1 MKKKVFVFFLASL
14 CVGGMTFLSSCLKNS
29 SNTPSQPSSAVWVL
43 QASPG
48 SPSLNVYFNTANQG
62 AIAYAQGGWTPPVKV
77 GNYNFSFVNSST
89 GDTVSQVQDSIQAG
103 SYYSLV
109 LYDTGSMRKVM
120 LFKDQSDQSQGNT
133 DALVNFLQLSPDS
146 HPVTVNVDSVT
157 VFPQRTFA
165 DNVGNPNLS
174 KFTGISQGTHS
185 FTALNASNGD
195 TLGTLS
201 NVALQ
206 AGKIYTVF
214 LRGLASHT
222 SDTLG
227 VKLDIMQN
235 FP

>member
-1 MKKKVFVFFLASL
+1 MKKNVFVFFLASL
-14 CVGGMTFLSSCLKNS
+14 CVGGMAFLSSCLKS

-48 SPSLNVYFNTANQG
+48 SPSLNVYFNTDNQG
-62 AIAYAQGGWTPPVKV
+62 AIAYAQGGWTPSIKA
-77 GNYNFSFVNSST
+77 GNYGFSFVNSST
-89 GDTVSQVQDSIQAG
+89 GDTVSQVLDSIQAG

-120 LFKDQSDQSQGNT
+120 LFKDQSDQSQGTT

-146 HPVTVNVDSVT
+146 GPVTVNVDSVAA
-157 VFPQRTFA
+157 FPQRTFA
-165 DNVGNPNLS
+165 DNVANPDLS
-174 KFTGISQGTHS
+174 KFTGIGQGAHS
-185 FTALNASNGD
+185 FTALNAHGD

-201 NVALQ
+201 GITLQ

-222 SDTLG
+222 ADTLG